1 MDTGKYIV
9 EKIIEIKFTEQDKA
23 YYILLNYYIY
33 FLSVFIDE
41 KKLKFNGKDSTNKY
55 EDFTNNTQVS
65 ILLTVRD
72 IYLEYY
78 ISIYIKTK

>member
-23 YYILLNYYIY
+23 YFILLNYYIY

-41 KKLKFNGKDSTNKY
+41 KETEIQCK
-55 EDFTNNTQVS
+55 
-65 ILLTVRD
+65 R
-72 IYLEYY
+72 
-78 ISIYIKTK
+78 